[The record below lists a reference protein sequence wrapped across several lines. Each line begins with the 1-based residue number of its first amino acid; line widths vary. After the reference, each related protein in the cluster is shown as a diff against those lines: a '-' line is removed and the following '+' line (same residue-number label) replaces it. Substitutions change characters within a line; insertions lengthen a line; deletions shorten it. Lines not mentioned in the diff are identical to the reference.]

1 MTNPL
6 IVAERFFAAIAAGDH
21 DAVRAIYAPDAR
33 VWHNT
38 DGLDHSGQTVAENL
52 ATLGYLHRRL
62 KDIAYDV
69 QFRAE
74 TPEGFAQRHI
84 LRGRLATG
92 AAFAMPAAIFCA
104 VSSGRIT
111 GLWEYFREADVAPL
125 LATGNLPG

>member
-1 MTNPL
+1 MINPL
-6 IVAERFFAAIAAGDH
+6 IVAERFFAAIAAGQQ

-38 DGLDHSGQTVAENL
+38 DGLDHPGQTVTENL
-52 ATLGYLHRRL
+52 ATLGFLHRRL
-62 KDIAYDV
+62 QNIAYDV

-84 LRGRLATG
+84 LRGNLATG

-104 VSSGRIT
+104 VSGGRIT
-111 GLWEYFREADVAPL
+111 GLWEYFRETDVAPL
-125 LATGNLPG
+125 LAAGDLRG